1 MCEWLCFSFLSNLFL
16 TSAFLQEHDR
26 KQDVLRHNVMQ
37 IELKERKARL
47 VEAQDA
53 SSAPVNSEPLA
64 QPRLVGGSSV
74 DDGVNVALL
83 NQMMAMRQRQ
93 QQGGEKGEEDF
104 QQQQQQSNQQR
115 QTNVTR
121 QNPDAL
127 EQVDVEEFDFSFAK
141 RK

>member
-64 QPRLVGGSSV
+64 QPRLVGGGSV

-104 QQQQQQSNQQR
+104 QQQQQPK
-115 QTNVTR
+115 TNVTR